1 MAEITEK
8 VFSVEEIKELV
19 VETGAAEVKLLASED
34 EASVKVVLVSGKEE
48 EFHAEMEEN
57 RLEVVYEKHGKQHI
71 VNCSG
76 KQELAG
82 IMLYLP
88 AGFHVEAAKMSVAAG
103 NMKIEQ
109 GALAAEKLQ
118 MEVGAGKLKAENIV
132 TGKLKLEVGA
142 GKVKLKNMHV
152 KELSIECG
160 VGECHYEGILDG
172 NANVGCGVGTVEL
185 ELLAQESDY
194 NYKVSCALGKVQI
207 NENNIGSFAS
217 DRTIEHADARGNI
230 KMDCGLGK
238 IKVKTD
244 SRPSLD

>member
-34 EASVKVVLVSGKEE
+34 ATSVKVVLVSGKEE

-88 AGFHVEAAKMSVAAG
+88 AGFHVETAKMSVAAG

-109 GALAAEKLQ
+109 GALVADKLQ

-132 TGKLKLEVGA
+132 TEKLKLEVGA
-142 GKVKLKNMHV
+142 GKAKLKNMHV
-152 KELSIECG
+152 KDLSIECG
-160 VGECHYEGILDG
+160 VGECHYEGSLDG
-172 NANVGCGVGTVEL
+172 NANVGCGVGNVAL

-194 NYKVSCALGKVQI
+194 NYKVSCALGKVKI
-207 NENNIGSFAS
+207 NDSSLGSFAS
-217 DRTIEHADARGNI
+217 DKAIQNVNAKGNI
-230 KMDCGLGK
+230 KLDCGLGK
-238 IKVKTD
+238 ITVKT
-244 SRPSLD
+244 RK